1 MTSKT
6 QTEEY
11 LRNTRLPLE
20 TKSYTVISHGEIIDQ
35 IRLKLNENG
44 FIITDELYKAE
55 MSGDVALGFMQI
67 ENHNDPDMAM
77 TFNWTNSYNKQLR
90 FKCSIGGFIYDNK
103 TPFVSID
110 TAASWNR
117 KHTGTALADTN
128 VVIDDMISSANDH
141 FAEIIKMKDQFK
153 ATPVSKKEYAKLMGL
168 LYFDKKVI
176 TPNQASL
183 IRTEYD
189 KPSFDYSDKGT
200 LWEVYKMI
208 MFGIADQ
215 SPKTWYKQQINVN
228 NYIKVLFNIASAQ
241 MINEEQADTLELE
254 FVEDEIVEILDLL
267 LNAHEDPEEVNKME
281 SIDNLIHAQNLIIEP
296 KSFHVEAVV
305 EEPTFDWDIPVKEEE
320 VTEAMAA
327 DWKFPVKEEVA
338 ETIVAKDLTDDQI
351 ELIKEEHGIIEET
364 IVEHEDDLFDL
375 VYEEEEDEELEDV
388 ELMQAFTM
396 VERKE
401 LKSTLEEIEETKAIV
416 IPTYMQENVD
426 YVLDSTYQN
435 KSKIVELIELEN
447 SILFELDTKEF
458 FVIEK

>member
-44 FIITDELYKAE
+44 FIISDELYKAE
-55 MSGDVALGFMQI
+55 MNGDVALGFMQI
-67 ENHNDPDMAM
+67 ENHDDPDMAM

-128 VVIDDMISSANDH
+128 AVIDDMISSANDH
-141 FAEIIKMKDQFK
+141 FAEIINMKEQFK
-153 ATPVSKKEYAKLMGL
+153 ATLVSKKEYAKLMGL

-183 IRTEYD
+183 IRGEYD

-228 NYIKVLFNIASAQ
+228 NYIKVLFNIAAAK
-241 MINEEQADTLELE
+241 IVNEEQADTLELDVVVDDIDE
-254 FVEDEIVEILDLL
+254 QLSMQEELEYEARATLANLEYSEPIIEDTIITFEAEESLFKPVENLILAQNEIIEAKPFTAPKQSKFEWENPEDET
-267 LNAHEDPEEVNKME
+267 EE
-281 SIDNLIHAQNLIIEP
+281 
-296 KSFHVEAVV
+296 
-305 EEPTFDWDIPVKEEE
+305 
-320 VTEAMAA
+320 
-327 DWKFPVKEEVA
+327 
-338 ETIVAKDLTDDQI
+338 IVATELTDDQI

-364 IVEHEDDLFDL
+364 IVEHDDDLFEL
-375 VYEEEEDEELEDV
+375 VYEAEEEDEIEDA
-388 ELMQAFTM
+388 EIMQAFIQA
-396 VERKE
+396 ERKE
-401 LKSTLEEIEETKAIV
+401 LKSTLEAIEEVKIV
-416 IPTYMQENVD
+416 IPTQMQENVD

-435 KSKIVELIELEN
+435 KANIVQLTELEN

>member
-44 FIITDELYKAE
+44 FIISDELYKAE
-55 MSGDVALGFMQI
+55 MNGDVALGFMQI
-67 ENHNDPDMAM
+67 ENHDDPDMAM

-128 VVIDDMISSANDH
+128 AVIDDMISSANDH
-141 FAEIIKMKDQFK
+141 FAEIINMKEQFK

-183 IRTEYD
+183 IRGEYD

-241 MINEEQADTLELE
+241 MVNEEQADTLKLE

-267 LNAHEDPEEVNKME
+267 LNAHEEPEEVNEME

-296 KSFHVEAVV
+296 KSFHVEVVV
-305 EEPTFDWDIPVKEEE
+305 EEPTFDWELPAKEE
-320 VTEAMAA
+320 VT
-327 DWKFPVKEEVA
+327 

-364 IVEHEDDLFDL
+364 IVEHDDELFDL
-375 VYEEEEDEELEDV
+375 VYEEEENEELEDA
-388 ELMQAFTM
+388 ELMQAFTI